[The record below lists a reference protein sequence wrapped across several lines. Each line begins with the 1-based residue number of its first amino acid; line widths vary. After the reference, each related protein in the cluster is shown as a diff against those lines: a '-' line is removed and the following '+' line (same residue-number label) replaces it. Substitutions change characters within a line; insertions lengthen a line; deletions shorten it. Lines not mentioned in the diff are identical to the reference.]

1 MRPERNAAS
10 RRRWLGGENTP
21 IEPTVPPASSLPAKS
36 PTRSEWAR
44 RAALVLV
51 SIAVVLL
58 GLEIGLRA
66 WSGYLFSWPNFVL
79 GARTSLNGYRAAP
92 YVHDDLLGYVPR
104 PGYATTSG
112 YDAPEIHI
120 DADGFRVTGPLTGL
134 LTDKGAPILALG
146 DSYTYGAEVPD
157 DQTWPA
163 HLQRLTGKPVLNAG
177 VSGYGFDQMVLRAG
191 ILAPVVHPSTIVV
204 DFIADDLRRME
215 KSRLWSADKPYFA
228 IEQGELVLRNVPV
241 PPPTDPRQ
249 TLTLAQK
256 IFGYSFLVDF
266 VLRRLDL
273 LENWFG
279 DHVRVHPPGMGE
291 KIACLLTERLADIQR
306 SSGAPVLL
314 VAQYDP
320 YVWKTP
326 AFAAEQRQAT
336 KDLLDCARARGLRV
350 LDTFDAVGAA
360 RTAGG
365 PLGLY
370 GLWHMND
377 AGNAFVA
384 ALIAAALQAPAR

>member
-1 MRPERNAAS
+1 MLA
-10 RRRWLGGENTP
+10 
-21 IEPTVPPASSLPAKS
+21 
-36 PTRSEWAR
+36 
-44 RAALVLV
+44 
-51 SIAVVLL
+51 SIAVGLFA
-58 GLEIGLRA
+58 LEIGLRA
-66 WSGYLFSWPNFVL
+66 WSGYLFAWPNFVL
-79 GARTSLNGYRAAP
+79 GARMSLNEYRTAP

-120 DADGFRVTGPLTGL
+120 DADGFRVNGETTSSS
-134 LTDKGAPILALG
+134 TQPILALG

-163 HLQRLTGKPVLNAG
+163 HLQRLTGRPVLNAG

-241 PPPTDPRQ
+241 PPPADPRQ
-249 TLTLAQK
+249 TLTLAQR

-279 DHVRVHPPGMGE
+279 DHVRVHPPGTGE
-291 KIACLLTERLADIQR
+291 KIACLLAERLADIQR
-306 SSGAPVLL
+306 SSGAPVLV

-326 AFAAEQRQAT
+326 AFAAEQRRAT
-336 KDLLDCARARGLRV
+336 KDLLDCAHARGLGV
-350 LDTFDAVGAA
+350 LDTFDALAA
-360 RTAGG
+360 AGTAGG

-384 ALIAAALQAPAR
+384 GLIAGALQAPAR

>member
-1 MRPERNAAS
+1 
-10 RRRWLGGENTP
+10 
-21 IEPTVPPASSLPAKS
+21 VPSASLPAKS
-36 PTRSEWAR
+36 PARSEWAR

-58 GLEIGLRA
+58 SLEIGLRA

-79 GARTSLNGYRAAP
+79 GARTSLEGYRAGP

-104 PGYATTSG
+104 PGYATMAG
-112 YDAPEIHI
+112 YDAPQIHI
-120 DADGFRVTGPLTGL
+120 DANGFRVTGHVTG
-134 LTDKGAPILALG
+134 TAPILALG
-146 DSYTYGAEVPD
+146 DSYTYGAEVAD

-163 HLQRLTGKPVLNAG
+163 HLQRLIGKPVFNAG

-191 ILAPVVHPSTIVV
+191 LLAPAVRPSTIVV

-215 KSRLWSADKPYFA
+215 NSRLWSADKPYFA
-228 IEQGELVLRNVPV
+228 IEQRELVLRNVPV
-241 PPPTDPRQ
+241 PPPVDPRQ
-249 TLTLAQK
+249 TLTLAQQV
-256 IFGYSFLVDF
+256 FGYSFLVDF

-279 DHVRVHPPGMGE
+279 DHIRVHPPGTGE
-291 KIACLLTERLADIQR
+291 KIACLLTERLADIQHK
-306 SSGAPVLL
+306 SGAPVLL

-320 YVWKTP
+320 YVWKDP

-336 KDLLDCARARGLRV
+336 KGLLDCARARGLRV
-350 LDTFDAVGAA
+350 LDTFDAMAAA

-377 AGNAFVA
+377 AGNGFIASLV
-384 ALIAAALQAPAR
+384 AAALQASAR